1 MKNRKRIY
9 VISMIAIIIF
19 LLRSFPK
26 MDISTWSLLLMNN
39 DEANFLRTWARVQRA
54 QLDVDEL
61 LGSCKKCS
69 ENKCKNQ
76 DPYQRTDV
84 KASSISGQILQV
96 SGDFSRVFI
105 KTRNATG
112 FYRTSGGD
120 GWQVYLKG
128 PSVLTASV
136 FDLGNG
142 TYEVVFLPVV
152 PGEYKLYANLI
163 YTACIGIKKP
173 PETHK
178 SLGKMKYSVEILKGK
193 GDSLLHRLQYHM
205 KFRDCYGTSALF
217 QYHICYGCCRG
228 CSFVWNGLG
237 TWENVRGYLKWR
249 PYIKIDD
256 RPKKVKYRKR
266 AIRKNGTLWFF
277 GDPQSQIY
285 NAVNQGP
292 LCSKIF
298 TN

>member
-1 MKNRKRIY
+1 M
-9 VISMIAIIIF
+9 S
-19 LLRSFPK
+19 
-26 MDISTWSLLLMNN
+26 N

-84 KASSISGQILQV
+84 KASSIYGQVFQA

-173 PETHK
+173 PETHR
-178 SLGKMKYSVEILKGK
+178 SLGRWIVKCRCL
-193 GDSLLHRLQYHM
+193 
-205 KFRDCYGTSALF
+205 ALN
-217 QYHICYGCCRG
+217 Y
-228 CSFVWNGLG
+228 
-237 TWENVRGYLKWR
+237 T
-249 PYIKIDD
+249 
-256 RPKKVKYRKR
+256 RKTQTR
-266 AIRKNGTLWFF
+266 
-277 GDPQSQIY
+277 PQSLFEFQFY
-285 NAVNQGP
+285 RDE
-292 LCSKIF
+292 
-298 TN
+298 